1 MKKQLI
7 LFMLFFIGG
16 VLFLLP
22 NFYRDRW
29 STVDPVYY
37 DDWQSRYDR
46 TIIARLVKTRQDGF
60 FSAGGLLGLG
70 DVVEWS
76 YLNRVHKHQYD
87 VYLNHKVF
95 ITYLPYKSHPGAQGI
110 VFGIFDRLTN
120 FRESQK
126 IKIYRGTVGLASA
139 ITIALLCAGIAVEFG
154 WLSGI
159 LILVFSAFSSW
170 MILPASSIYWN
181 LWAYYLPFV
190 IVAYLLADSLK
201 NKIYNATK
209 IHWWVFITVLI
220 KTLFTGFEIITT
232 VLVMTTV
239 PFIYYAI
246 YNRWDIRT
254 CIVRMIKA
262 GIASFMATLTGL
274 FILSIQITLNDGNF
288 SSAINY
294 ILSTFDRRAATGN
307 PDNYDGIYAEAMRAS
322 TLSVIEKYLT
332 INALDIHLPHLT
344 IQVTYWQLVI
354 TFMFFTLLF
363 ILVNKLRSNINS
375 INKGTALIGATWYS
389 LLAPLSWFIIF
400 KPSSYTHPHI
410 FPMAWQMPFVLLG
423 LALCGFVIQDLFKT
437 LSSKTISLPS
447 PASQT
452 D

>member
-1 MKKQLI
+1 MKKQLFIFI
-7 LFMLFFIGG
+7 LIFIGG

-76 YLNRVHKHQYD
+76 YLNKVHRHQYD

-95 ITYLPYKSHPGAQGI
+95 ATYLPYKSHPGAQGI

-139 ITIALLCAGIAVEFG
+139 ITIASLCAGIALEFG

-159 LILVFSAFSSW
+159 LLLIFSAFSGW
-170 MILPASSIYWN
+170 MILPASSLYWN
-181 LWAYYLPFV
+181 LWAFYLPFV
-190 IVAYLLADSLK
+190 TVAYLLTDFLK
-201 NKIYNATK
+201 KKNYDAAK
-209 IHWWVFITVLI
+209 IHWWVFSTVLI

-239 PFIYYAI
+239 PFIYYAL
-246 YNRWDIRT
+246 YYRWD
-254 CIVRMIKA
+254 VKVFLLRMLKI
-262 GIASFMATLTGL
+262 GISSLMATLTGL
-274 FILSIQITLNDGNF
+274 FILSIQITLNDGKF
-288 SSAINY
+288 SSAIDY
-294 ILSTFDRRAATGN
+294 ILSTFDRRATGN
-307 PDNYDGIYAEAMRAS
+307 PDNYDGIYAEAMRVS

-344 IQVTYWQLVI
+344 IQVNYGQLVLI
-354 TFMFFTLLF
+354 FMFFTLLF
-363 ILVNKLRSNINS
+363 ILVHKLRNNIDS
-375 INKGTALIGATWYS
+375 ISKGTALIWATWYS
-389 LLAPLSWFIIF
+389 VLAPLSWFIIF

-410 FPMAWQMPFVLLG
+410 FPMVWQMPFVLLG
-423 LALCGFVIQDLFKT
+423 FALCGFVVQDLFKT
-437 LSSKTISLPS
+437 LSS
-447 PASQT
+447 
-452 D
+452 